1 LTLSVKGGF
10 IIPVNTTTPREAHD
24 MTRITLNTIQQ
35 EHIAD
40 LIIEH
45 RLTASSEDRYFQRW
59 LETDDETA
67 HNLFKAQARH
77 RRHIEAELLDRYNI
91 NLEAATTR
99 RLNKAFNTAA

>member
-1 LTLSVKGGF
+1 
-10 IIPVNTTTPREAHD
+10 
-24 MTRITLNTIQQ
+24 MITLNAIQQ

-45 RLTASSEDRYFQRW
+45 RLTASAEDRYFQKW
-59 LETDDETA
+59 LETDDPAVQSIFRAE
-67 HNLFKAQARH
+67 ARH
-77 RRHIEAELLDRYNI
+77 RRFIEAELLDRYGI

>member
-1 LTLSVKGGF
+1 
-10 IIPVNTTTPREAHD
+10 
-24 MTRITLNTIQQ
+24 MTRITLNPIQQ

-45 RLTASSEDRYFQRW
+45 RLTASAEDRYFQKW
-59 LETDDETA
+59 LETDDDA
-67 HNLFKAQARH
+67 VHSIFKVEANH
-77 RRHIEAELLDRYNI
+77 RRAIEAELLDRYGI

>member
-1 LTLSVKGGF
+1 
-10 IIPVNTTTPREAHD
+10 
-24 MTRITLNTIQQ
+24 MTRITLNPIQQ

-45 RLTASSEDRYFQRW
+45 RLTASSEDRYFQKW
-59 LETDDETA
+59 LETDDDTA
-67 HNLFKAQARH
+67 QSLFRAMART
-77 RRHIEAELLDRYNI
+77 RRAIEAELLDRYGI